1 MKRSS
6 LYFSYVIL
14 LVMGGYASP
23 PFCPA
28 HDLFTGSYLI
38 QPEDPGWMQL
48 LWQTDT
54 HLQGGCHIG
63 SSLEKGH
70 GQYRWLEKDLA
81 GADKPCLYHTATG
94 GSQRLLGPGQ
104 G

>member
-54 HLQGGCHIG
+54 HLQGGWVRWGYSSGKLDHI
-63 SSLEKGH
+63 ERA
-70 GQYRWLEKDLA
+70 YPE
-81 GADKPCLYHTATG
+81 
-94 GSQRLLGPGQ
+94 
-104 G
+104 